1 MFRVK
6 FSEDTKN
13 FYSLS
18 FEIEHSKVPNIIV
31 FHFCA
36 DRAGFWPSA
45 ALRHIIT
52 ESASHHVKR
61 NPAKHR
67 THASAWEIW
76 IFEVEKSM
84 NPEVFGCF
92 PSKSRFPK
100 FGISQLF
107 SSFKYV
113 LAFILWSEI
122 ILECIFIDSMR
133 KSENSFLAARRRLYV
148 EVLFAG
154 GNLKIDRIWS

>member
-1 MFRVK
+1 MFCLTFLLK
-6 FSEDTKN
+6 YLN
-13 FYSLS
+13 FCCLS
-18 FEIEHSKVPNIIV
+18 FEIQYVEAWNIIV

-52 ESASHHVKR
+52 ENASHHVKR
-61 NPAKHR
+61 NPAQHR

-76 IFEVEKSM
+76 IFEIEKSM
-84 NPEVFGCF
+84 NPKVFGSF
-92 PSKSRFPK
+92 SSKSRFPK
-100 FGISQLF
+100 FDISQLF

-113 LAFILWSEI
+113 LALILSSEI
-122 ILECIFIDSMR
+122 ILECIVIDSMR